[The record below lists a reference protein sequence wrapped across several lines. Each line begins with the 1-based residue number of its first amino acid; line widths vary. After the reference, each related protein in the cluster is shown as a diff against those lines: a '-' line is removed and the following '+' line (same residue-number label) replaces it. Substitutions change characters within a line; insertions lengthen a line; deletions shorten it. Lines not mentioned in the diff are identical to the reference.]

1 MSSIR
6 KPLVGTFKTHTPV
19 FSQPIIKRGVSDAH
33 THTAVKNKNLKKKE
47 KIHEKCEAAE
57 IVPRVRLVLIAH
69 PDWRE
74 LGATARE
81 SSSKERSNISLSSK
95 SCHAPIS

>member
-1 MSSIR
+1 M
-6 KPLVGTFKTHTPV
+6 
-19 FSQPIIKRGVSDAH
+19 
-33 THTAVKNKNLKKKE
+33 KE
-47 KIHEKCEAAE
+47 IHEKCEAAE

-69 PDWRE
+69 PDWRQ

-95 SCHAPIS
+95 TCHAPIS